1 MIITKASLHRTWI
14 VPKGFRVFFYAIVP
28 GNDVAIVEIELFRR
42 FHSDT
47 LVSVKIVPINFI
59 EKSAR

>member
-1 MIITKASLHRTWI
+1 MLHRTWI
-14 VPKGFRVFFYAIVP
+14 VQKGFRAFFYAIVP